1 MSTDTQLKQSVLD
14 ELKRE
19 KSINSATTGVTTKD
33 GVVTL
38 MGHVD
43 TYAQTGV
50 SNQITIKPRRCWRHQ
65 GRNHDRAEPVMALP

>member
-1 MSTDTQLKQSVLD
+1 MSTDKQLKQSVLD
-14 ELKRE
+14 ELNWE
-19 KSINSATTGVTTKD
+19 PSVNSANIGVTTKD

-65 GRNHDRAEPVMALP
+65 GRNHDRAEPVVDQP